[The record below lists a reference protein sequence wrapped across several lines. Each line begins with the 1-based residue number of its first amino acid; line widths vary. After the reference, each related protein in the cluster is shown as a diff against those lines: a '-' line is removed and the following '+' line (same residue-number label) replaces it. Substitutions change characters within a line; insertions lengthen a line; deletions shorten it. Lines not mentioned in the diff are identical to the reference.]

1 MGWGGPGVG
10 DHPLIPRRHY
20 RLHGDVKD
28 TRGSSRSPLMS
39 HLVFKKAPCS
49 LSNGVF
55 FNFHVDSKIAQIRI
69 WILH

>member
-1 MGWGGPGVG
+1 MKERRGEVGVVRGSG

-49 LSNGVF
+49 LSHGVF
-55 FNFHVDSKIAQIRI
+55 FSIFM
-69 WILH
+69 